1 MRNKLYTLWQ
11 ESVIFYLGGMFYC
24 GVELLWRGWTHG
36 SMFLLGAVCFY
47 LVGSLDRRW
56 HLPVLAQML
65 LGAVIVTLCE
75 FWTGV
80 LVNEVMQLNVW
91 DYSDAPMN
99 LMGQICLPFTLF
111 WFALSGVAIFLEDG
125 MRRLLFSQPL
135 PRYRWVV

>member
-1 MRNKLYTLWQ
+1 MRKTLYTLWQ
-11 ESVIFYLGGMFYC
+11 ETVIFYLGGMFYC

-56 HLPVLAQML
+56 HLPVVWQMV
-65 LGAVIVTLCE
+65 LGALIVTFCE

-80 LVNEVMQLNVW
+80 LVNEILHLNVW
-91 DYSDAPMN
+91 DYSDTPLN
-99 LMGQICLPFTLF
+99 FRGQICLPFTLF
-111 WFALSGVAIFLEDG
+111 WFALSGIAIFLEDG
-125 MRRLLFSQPL
+125 MRRMLFSQPF

>member
-36 SMFLLGAVCFY
+36 SMFLLGAVCVY

-65 LGAVIVTLCE
+65 LGAVIVTFCE

>member
-1 MRNKLYTLWQ
+1 MRKKLYTLWQ

-36 SMFLLGAVCFY
+36 SMFLLGAVCFC

-65 LGAVIVTLCE
+65 LGAVIVTFCE

-91 DYSDAPMN
+91 DYSDAPVN
-99 LMGQICLPFTLF
+99 LLGQICLPFTLF
-111 WFALSGVAIFLEDG
+111 WFALSGAAIFLEDG
-125 MRRLLFSQPL
+125 MRRVLFSQPF
-135 PRYRWVV
+135 PHYRWVV

>member
-1 MRNKLYTLWQ
+1 MQNKLYTLWQ

-65 LGAVIVTLCE
+65 LGAVIVTFCE

-125 MRRLLFSQPL
+125 NCSWFEGC
-135 PRYRWVV
+135 WCF